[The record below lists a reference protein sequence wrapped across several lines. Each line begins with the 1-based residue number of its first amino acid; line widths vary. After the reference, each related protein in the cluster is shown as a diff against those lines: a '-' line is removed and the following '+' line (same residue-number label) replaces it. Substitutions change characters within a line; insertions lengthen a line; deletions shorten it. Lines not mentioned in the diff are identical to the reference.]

1 MLCET
6 GWQQT
11 MNGQGHCKH
20 ARETGDKML
29 LDEYKKR
36 SLRAKKDKSILIIE
50 IVTVCVK
57 GGACRNR

>member
-11 MNGQGHCKH
+11 MGGQGHFKH
-20 ARETGDKML
+20 ARETGRRML

-36 SLRAKKDKSILIIE
+36 SLRAKKGRSVFVE
-50 IVTVCVK
+50 TVVVCVEVK
-57 GGACRNR
+57 ACKNL

>member
-1 MLCET
+1 MD
-6 GWQQT
+6 
-11 MNGQGHCKH
+11 GQGHYKH

-36 SLRAKKDKSILIIE
+36 SLKAKKGRSILVIE
-50 IVTVCVK
+50 IVAVCVE

>member
-1 MLCET
+1 
-6 GWQQT
+6 